1 MLLKKGS
8 HARKCMVK
16 VEMKGKKLSEEI
28 REGIECHLA
37 IKEKR
42 LKQSEASRQY
52 SVCDCF
58 LDEIRELKSVK

>member
-1 MLLKKGS
+1 
-8 HARKCMVK
+8 MVK